1 MIVESPA
8 KCSKIQEYL
17 GTGYR
22 VLSSMGHIRALKQ
35 DLDAV
40 GIERSWVP
48 NYEIIGTKAKTVKQ
62 LRDAAAQADEV
73 IIATDDDREG
83 EGIAFHICS
92 VLKLD
97 PTQTQRIVF
106 HSITKQAIQEAIQ
119 NTKTVDMDK
128 FHAQQT
134 RAMLDMLIGYTL
146 SPVLWKQL
154 NSNGLPLSAGRCQ
167 TPALKLV
174 LDRDLEIEG
183 HAAKGFWKLNG
194 QFLTAGLKIA
204 VQAAREH
211 LQTDQE
217 VTAYLQPAT
226 QNQKALLLSIKNST
240 RTHGAPKPLITSTL
254 QQEASKT
261 FGMSPKITMSTAQKL
276 YEAGHITYMRTDNA
290 FLSAE
295 GAAANRKVIEAD
307 WGRDYLGPVGQHQA
321 SVKQTQPQSHPNE
334 SAKTDTKKAKADTKQ
349 AKPEA
354 QAAHEAIRPTHPEVA
369 EPAGLPPAEAKIYKL
384 IWQRSLQSQMATSTE
399 DCRGLTF
406 TLDADPTKAPWYG
419 EQLKTK
425 FLGWK
430 VLSTGDKA
438 NANAAESAAA
448 YDAWSQVAAKTAAT
462 WAQIAAEE
470 EFTKPPNRYTE
481 ASLIHELEHK
491 GIGRPSTFASLVET
505 IVERAY
511 VDKADAAGTTLIN
524 RKWLIQK
531 PQQWPPKVSEQKQVV
546 GKETNRLQT
555 TALGRTVA
563 EFLYKHYS
571 DIFDY
576 TYTAQMETEL
586 DRISRGERSWKTLLQ
601 SNWDAYKTRYTEH
614 LAVVQDPEAK
624 KQQQNQK
631 KRDLGDGIQVILSRK
646 GPLLLKEAT
655 KEFASLPRSTSFD
668 TITLAQAHAAYKAK
682 EGEDMGQY
690 NDTPILK
697 KKGPYGFYAQCGS
710 IRVPVRPDDTF
721 ETILAKIQA
730 KDAPQGTDGAAAASA
745 AAYERIVGEYKIKR
759 GPYGLYFF
767 KTTAKQT
774 KATFIK
780 FTGPDPDKATV
791 EELDAAAASE
801 AGKPRRKFF
810 NK

>member
-1 MIVESPA
+1 MRLVIVESPA

-17 GTGYR
+17 GSGYR
-22 VLSSMGHIRALKQ
+22 VLASMGHIRALKQ

-48 NYEIIGTKAKTVKQ
+48 DYEIIKTKAKTVKQ
-62 LRDAAAQADEV
+62 LRDAASDADEV

-97 PTQTQRIVF
+97 PTQTKRIVF
-106 HSITKQAIQEAIQ
+106 HSITKPAIQTAVQEA
-119 NTKTVDMDK
+119 KTVDMDK

-174 LDRDLEIEG
+174 LDRDLEIEK
-183 HAAKGFWKLNG
+183 HMAKGFWKLNG

-211 LQTDQE
+211 LQSDQE

-226 QNQKALLLSIKNST
+226 QTQKAHLHSLKNSV
-240 RTHGAPKPLITSTL
+240 RTHNAPKPLITSTL
-254 QQEASKT
+254 QQEGSKS
-261 FGMSPKITMSTAQKL
+261 FGLSPKMTMSTAQKL

-290 FLSAE
+290 FLSQE
-295 GAAANRKVIEAD
+295 GAAGARKVISKDYGE
-307 WGRDYLGPVGQHQA
+307 DYLGPAGQHQVQQTPA
-321 SVKQTQPQSHPNE
+321 AKKKGSVTLGPQ
-334 SAKTDTKKAKADTKQ
+334 
-349 AKPEA
+349 A

-369 EPAGLPPAEAKIYKL
+369 EPEGLSPVEAKVYRL
-384 IWQRSLQSQMATSTE
+384 IWQRALQSQMATSTE

-406 TLDADPTKAPWYG
+406 TLEADPTKAPWYG
-419 EQLKTK
+419 EQLKSK

-430 VLSTGDKA
+430 ILSTGEKA
-438 NANAAESAAA
+438 QANAAESAEA
-448 YDAWSQVAAKTAAT
+448 YDAWAKVAVNAAAT
-462 WAQIAAEE
+462 WSQIAAEE
-470 EFTKPPNRYTE
+470 EYTRPPNRYTE
-481 ASLIHELEHK
+481 ASLIHELEHR

-505 IVERAY
+505 LVERAY
-511 VDKADAAGTTLIN
+511 VDRADVAGTTLSV
-524 RKWLIQK
+524 RKWQIQK
-531 PQQWPPKVSEQKQVV
+531 PQQWPPKETQQKQVV

-576 TYTAQMETEL
+576 RYTALMESEL
-586 DRISRGERSWKTLLQ
+586 DRIARGERSWKTLLQ
-601 SNWDAYKTRYTEH
+601 SNWDAYKARYTEH
-614 LAVVQDPEAK
+614 LAKVQDPEAK
-624 KQQQNQK
+624 KAHRT
-631 KRDLGDGIQVILSRK
+631 RDLGDGIQVILSRK

-655 KEFASLPRSTSFD
+655 KEFASLPRNASFD
-668 TITLAQAHAAYKAK
+668 TVTLIQAQAAYKAK
-682 EGEDMGQY
+682 DGEDLGQY
-690 NDTPILK
+690 GDDAILK
-697 KKGPYGFYAQCGS
+697 KKGPYGFYAQCGT
-710 IRVPVRPDDTF
+710 IKVPVKPEDTF
-721 ETILAKIQA
+721 ETIVAKIQA
-730 KDAPQGTDGAAAASA
+730 KDTPQTGTD
-745 AAYERIVGEYKIKR
+745 AAYERIVGEYKIKN

-767 KTTAKQT
+767 KHAAK
-774 KATFIK
+774 KATFFK
-780 FTGPDPDKATV
+780 FTGPDPDKATA
-791 EELDAAAASE
+791 EELDAMATKRR
-801 AGKPRRKFF
+801 GKKVGLL
-810 NK
+810 

>member
-1 MIVESPA
+1 MRLVIVESPA

-17 GTGYR
+17 GSGYR
-22 VLSSMGHIRALKQ
+22 VLASMGHIRALKQ
-35 DLDAV
+35 DLNAV

-48 NYEIIGTKAKTVKQ
+48 DYEIIKTKAKTVKQ
-62 LRDAAAQADEV
+62 LRDAAAAADEV
-73 IIATDDDREG
+73 ILATDDDREG

-97 PTQTQRIVF
+97 PTQTRRIVF
-106 HSITKQAIQEAIQ
+106 HAITKQALQEAIQ
-119 NTKTVDMDK
+119 QAKTVDMDK

-194 QFLTAGLKIA
+194 QFLAAGLKIA

-217 VTAYLQPAT
+217 VTTYLQPVIQT
-226 QNQKALLLSIKNST
+226 QKALLHSIKNST
-240 RTHGAPKPLITSTL
+240 RTHNAPKPLITSTL
-254 QQEASKT
+254 QQEGSKS
-261 FGMSPKITMSTAQKL
+261 FGLSPKNTMATAQKL

-290 FLSAE
+290 FLSQE
-295 GAAANRKVIEAD
+295 GATAARKVIEIEY
-307 WGRDYLGPVGQHQA
+307 GEEYLGPVGQHQA
-321 SVKQTQPQSHPNE
+321 TQQQQQPKKKTPVKEPQ
-334 SAKTDTKKAKADTKQ
+334 
-349 AKPEA
+349 A
-354 QAAHEAIRPTHPEVA
+354 QAAHEAIRPTHPEIA
-369 EPAGLPPAEAKIYKL
+369 EPEGLSPVEAKVYRL
-384 IWQRSLQSQMATSTE
+384 IWQRALQSQMATSTE

-406 TLDADPTKAPWYG
+406 VLDADPTKVPWYG

-430 VLSTGDKA
+430 ILSTGEKA
-438 NANAAESAAA
+438 TANAAESAEA
-448 YDAWSQVAAKTAAT
+448 YDAWAKVAVQAVAT
-462 WAQIAAEE
+462 WTQIAAEE
-470 EFTKPPNRYTE
+470 EYTKPPNRYTE

-505 IVERAY
+505 VVERNY
-511 VDKADAAGTTLIN
+511 VDRADAAGTTIN
-524 RKWLIQK
+524 VRKWLIQK
-531 PQQWPPKVSEQKQVV
+531 PQQWPPKETHQKQVV

-576 TYTAQMETEL
+576 AYTAQMEAEL
-586 DRISRGERSWKTLLQ
+586 DRIARGERSWKTLLQ
-601 SNWDAYKTRYTEH
+601 SNWDAYKARYTEH

-624 KQQQNQK
+624 RQQAEQR

-655 KEFASLPRSTSFD
+655 KEFASLPRNTSFE
-668 TITLAQAHAAYKAK
+668 TVTLEQAQAAYKAK
-682 EGEDMGQY
+682 DGIDLGQY
-690 NDTPILK
+690 GDDPILK
-697 KKGPYGFYAQCGS
+697 KKGPYGFYAQCGT
-710 IRVPVRPDDTF
+710 IKVPVKLEDTF
-721 ETILAKIQA
+721 ETIVAKIQA
-730 KDAPQGTDGAAAASA
+730 KTTPATDGA

-767 KTTAKQT
+767 RPAAKKTT
-774 KATFIK
+774 FFK

-791 EELDAAAASE
+791 TELDAMATKRR
-801 AGKPRRKFF
+801 GKK
-810 NK
+810 